1 MLKIIYFHCYLLLS
15 VSPLSAISIHGLINT
30 VIETNISAEYC
41 LECQELRRLWMSK
54 LHHGDTG
61 YWTQQGPSV
70 LQAWR
75 AEEMFGINFSILNI
89 CT

>member
-41 LECQELRRLWMSK
+41 LECQELRRL
-54 LHHGDTG
+54 
-61 YWTQQGPSV
+61 
-70 LQAWR
+70 
-75 AEEMFGINFSILNI
+75 
-89 CT
+89 